1 MPAPG
6 LIAGHA
12 ARWLKDGG
20 LLAIEHDDT
29 TAEATVRTLT
39 ATGAFD
45 DVIAHSDL
53 TGRPRFVTARR
64 TQRR

>member
-1 MPAPG
+1 MAVIGP
-6 LIAGHA
+6 IAGHA

-20 LLAIEHDDT
+20 LLAIEHDDST
-29 TAEATVRTLT
+29 SEATVATIT
-39 ATGAFD
+39 ATGVFD
-45 DVIAHSDL
+45 DVIGHRDL